1 MMRVTEREPSR
12 VTLERRAVVPSR
24 PAPPPPP
31 STATSTE
38 EEGFDAITGALLSIA
53 ISVPLWVLIAI
64 IVVLLRR

>member
-1 MMRVTEREPSR
+1 MMRATEREPSR

-24 PAPPPPP
+24 PAPPPPLP
-31 STATSTE
+31 TSTE

-64 IVVLLRR
+64 IIVLLRR

>member
-1 MMRVTEREPSR
+1 MMRATEREPSR

-24 PAPPPPP
+24 PAPPPP